1 MTTADTL
8 SLIFGITGAL
18 LGLASLIVSFNSKR
32 LADRQTALEEGNS
45 EWELFKAITESR
57 LNFESNSV
65 KAVELNCSFA
75 LNPNLDK
82 SKLPQLERICTSLV
96 KSSLESYFNAYEEA
110 CSKYLDNKIDKARF
124 EISYKKDIENLIKDH
139 TAYFG
144 ADTRYHAIVRVHQK
158 WTNPEKP

>member
-8 SLIFGITGAL
+8 SLIFGLSGL
-18 LGLASLIVSFNSKR
+18 FLGLSSLIVSINSKN
-32 LADRQTALEEGNS
+32 LAARQTVLEEGKS

-65 KAVELNCSFA
+65 KAVELKCNLS
-75 LNPNLDK
+75 LNPNIDK
-82 SKLPQLERICTSLV
+82 AKLPELDHICSSLV
-96 KSSLESYFNAYEEA
+96 KSSLENYFNAYEEA
-110 CSKYLDNKIDKARF
+110 CTKYLDNKIDKSRF
-124 EISYKKDIENLIKDH
+124 EISYKKDIESLIKNH
-139 TAYFG
+139 TTYFG